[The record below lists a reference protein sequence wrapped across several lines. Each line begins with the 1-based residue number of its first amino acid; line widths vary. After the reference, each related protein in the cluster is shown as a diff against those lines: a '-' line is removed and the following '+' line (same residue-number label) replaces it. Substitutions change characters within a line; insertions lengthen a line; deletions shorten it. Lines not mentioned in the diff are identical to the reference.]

1 VFFLCYVLGM
11 ERRHTKHKENI
22 LGLFREHH
30 ILTAHNIRELL
41 PTVDTS
47 TIYRNLRHF
56 VSDGILREVH
66 AESGV
71 VSYERADTRHD
82 HFVCDSCN
90 RIEEMDSC
98 RSAVQNLVPS
108 GACIVDGS
116 VVVHGTCETCVKT
129 RPSRHATPRVIA
141 QHI

>member
-1 VFFLCYVLGM
+1 MWYVLAM
-11 ERRHTKHKENI
+11 ERRQTKHKDNI

-30 ILTAHNIRELL
+30 ILTAHNVRELL
-41 PTVDTS
+41 PAVDTS

-82 HFVCDSCN
+82 HFVCNTCN
-90 RIEEMDSC
+90 KVEEMDSC
-98 RSAVQNLVPS
+98 RNAIQDLVPS
-108 GACIVDGS
+108 GARIADGS
-116 VVVHGTCETCVKT
+116 VIVHGTCRTCT
-129 RPSRHATPRVIA
+129 EARPSRSTMSSSTIIHERT
-141 QHI
+141 